1 MSEVS
6 RITVNLKPRGA
17 VALKQICSY
26 LGEDK
31 TDAVNNALRLY
42 ATVLQAG
49 PSAELFMIVSPE
61 RGYERIHL
69 P

>member
-1 MSEVS
+1 MP
-6 RITVNLKPRGA
+6 RITVNLKPRA
-17 VALKQICSY
+17 AAALEQICSY

-42 ATVLQAG
+42 AMVLQAG
-49 PSAELFMIVSPE
+49 PSAQLFMITSPG